1 MDRADTTGT
10 PAVKNVLLK
19 VALRGNAGLLE
30 FVEYH
35 DGTLAAHRDGA
46 PLAGQHW
53 PPTDFQHGL
62 QSFTALQRH
71 LESGSGV

>member
-1 MDRADTTGT
+1 MDRADHMGATG
-10 PAVKNVLLK
+10 VKTVLLK

-46 PLAGQHW
+46 AIQQW
-53 PPTDFQHGL
+53 PGTDFQQGL
-62 QSFTALQRH
+62 QSFTALQRQ
-71 LESGSGV
+71 LESPNP